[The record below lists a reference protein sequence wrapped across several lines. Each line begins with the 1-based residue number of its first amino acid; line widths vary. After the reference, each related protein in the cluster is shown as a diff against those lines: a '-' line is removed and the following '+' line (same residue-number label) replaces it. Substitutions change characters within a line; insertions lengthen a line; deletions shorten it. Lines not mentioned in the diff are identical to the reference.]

1 LYIQAHLKHGYYSK
15 LLVLNKEHRSTYK
28 QHTCSDTTGAKI
40 AKSFFTKI
48 SNNQNLG
55 GTKMLRGYQ
64 EVERE
69 TKKKDEAEE
78 AKEKTAALQSKT
90 EDGEENKEEKAAM
103 NKKIHQELEEDKP
116 RLSTDSGDLSK
127 KLRAISP
134 QKKKELEEKEM
145 IKRQAEDYDNED
157 SEEEIRNIDQIVFV
171 IHG

>member
-1 LYIQAHLKHGYYSK
+1 LTYI
-15 LLVLNKEHRSTYK
+15 
-28 QHTCSDTTGAKI
+28 CSDTTGAKI

-55 GTKMLRGYQ
+55 GTKMLRGYH

-78 AKEKTAALQSKT
+78 AKK
-90 EDGEENKEEKAAM
+90 KAAAQQAKLKDDEGQTAL
-103 NKKIHQELEEDKP
+103 NQKIHQELEDDKP

-127 KLRAISP
+127 KSRSISP

-145 IKRQAEDYDNED
+145 TKHQAEDYDNED
-157 SEEEIRNIDQIVFV
+157 SEEEVRNIDQVVFV